1 MEDLVL
7 SCLESRVEGNK
18 NLYARFLIGPF
29 FKGDALTVATAL
41 RRVLLSSVESIVIT
55 ALYLQGITHEFSSI
69 VGVRESVLE
78 LSLNFQSVVLC
89 YDKKFYQKKSFFD
102 DLQIG
107 YLQVQGPKVVYA
119 NDLKL
124 PLGVKVVDPTQY
136 IATVSREGVLVLKF
150 TLGKVNNSLSQNSS
164 FHTSA
169 PTTKQAISQ
178 QLLKKNIVK
187 AKKKCSY
194 KNVYALNPNLYF
206 YPSIK
211 RFVRTTSH
219 TYGVKPCFDG
229 VTKSNRFQK
238 LMSGASFVQQKT
250 IQAKQGMTLSCRA
263 YPFLHRPHTFGVKDD
278 RSSSCVRVR
287 ATEGAQM
294 HQRCTATHKSNRVL
308 CPSGKGPICEGQEG
322 TRHAKHSRSNTG
334 VMMCGRAMQP
344 ARTYTNC
351 TGLRSLVF
359 RSPRLSG
366 GSPEKLL
373 PIGFAKAQFSPLG
386 FKNIFTNNQSKLGF
400 ALHFGCQ
407 GFVCRVSNNRKKLGR
422 RAKHNLY
429 KSFHRF
435 TSSSKFFRAKQSLTF
450 SKTMQAKLGC
460 AHTCPNFCRAKPR
473 SRASSCPFTPIAVHL
488 LVPHTNLRFVPP
500 TVCRAS
506 SSPYLSLRDTAQQV
520 VAVRAP
526 HTFGVKVARTRT
538 QHTNLRFVRGKKGHA
553 RHSNHKSSICAGHV
567 CETQQTGAT
576 FRGSRRFVKVP
587 MIDYP
592 KDDQSARR
600 TNEKQV
606 SSTFLP
612 KVLQYKSLVCVHA
625 KRHNETVTFARQK
638 PICKRGTRDRGN
650 DTFFFSSKKFLKPCA
665 VPLLTLKMHGKA
677 KYSAKFVMYKH
688 AKKKINFYGS
698 VTSNV
703 QSKSSQKIRLFST
716 ASTKVRANGSNNLT
730 NNRKFSTQSI
740 FLYNDNKSRCK
751 LIKPMLAKL
760 DCVPPCYARSCAVPC
775 RASSCP
781 YRAQQVGARKA
792 VPLRLRVRARKAID
806 AQPIKKE
813 KFYVSSNLFVN
824 RKVNNPKL
832 LEKVFPSDICLRNI
846 IPLDS
851 PLPPV
856 LKVNFL
862 IEIDDEVLYLRQKIR
877 ERIILEVWTNGSVH
891 PRQAVH
897 DATLSL
903 LDIFSTFRS
912 LYQINQYSSPLLK
925 VPEYAKNYLPL
936 TSVNV

>member
-1 MEDLVL
+1 MHARRCTAHTFGVCVLSCRAPSCSSGARQVGARTCQCLYKKAYFLKKKMEDLVL

-229 VTKSNRFQK
+229 VIKSNRFQK

-250 IQAKQGMTLSCRA
+250 MQAKQEITLSCRA
-263 YPFLHRPHTFGVKDD
+263 CVPLLASKMHGNYLHR
-278 RSSSCVRVR
+278 
-287 ATEGAQM
+287 
-294 HQRCTATHKSNRVL
+294 RCTATHKSNRVL
-308 CPSGKGPICEGQEG
+308 CVPLLAPTEHGKKGTGPICERQEG
-322 TRHAKHSRSNTG
+322 ARHAKHSRSNTG
-334 VMMCGRAMQP
+334 VMMCVRAMQS

-351 TGLRSLVF
+351 TGLRSPVF

-366 GSPEKLL
+366 GSPKKLL

-386 FKNIFTNNQSKLGF
+386 FKNIFTNNQSKPKF
-400 ALHFGCQ
+400 ALHFLVSSCPGVAVHLRCKEGHSQHSQ
-407 GFVCRVSNNRKKLGR
+407 GFVCRVSNNKEKLGR

-435 TSSSKFFRAKQSLTF
+435 TSSSKFCRAKQSLTF
-450 SKTMQAKLGC
+450 SKTMQAKLVC
-460 AHTCPNFCRAKPR
+460 AHTCPNFCCAKPR

-488 LVPHTNLRFVPP
+488 LVPHTNLRFV
-500 TVCRAS
+500 
-506 SSPYLSLRDTAQQV
+506 
-520 VAVRAP
+520 
-526 HTFGVKVARTRT
+526 
-538 QHTNLRFVRGKKGHA
+538 RGKKGRKDA
-553 RHSNHKSSICAGHV
+553 WHV
-567 CETQQTGAT
+567 CGTQQAGAT

-592 KDDQSARR
+592 KDDRSTRR

-606 SSTFLP
+606 SSAFLP
-612 KVLQYKSLVCVHA
+612 KVLHYKSLVCVHA
-625 KRHNETVTFARQK
+625 KRHNEAVTFARQK
-638 PICKRGTRDRGN
+638 PICKWGTRRRVN
-650 DTFFFSSKKFLKPCA
+650 DTLFFSSKKFLKPCA
-665 VPLLTLKMHGKA
+665 VPLLAVSRRGKKMHGKA

-688 AKKKINFYGS
+688 ARKKINFYGS

-703 QSKSSQKIRLFST
+703 QSKSSQKIRLFGT

-760 DCVPPCYARSCAVPC
+760 DCVPPCCARSCAY
-775 RASSCP
+775 AH
-781 YRAQQVGARKA
+781 
-792 VPLRLRVRARKAID
+792 AID

-813 KFYVSSNLFVN
+813 KFYVFSNLFVN